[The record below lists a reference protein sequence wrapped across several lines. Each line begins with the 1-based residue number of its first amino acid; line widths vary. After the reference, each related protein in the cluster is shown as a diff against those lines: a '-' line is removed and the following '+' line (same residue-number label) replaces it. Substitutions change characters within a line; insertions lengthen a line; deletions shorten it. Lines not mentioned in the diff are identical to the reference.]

1 MPYLFTGYHT
11 YCIFKEFSLKLRPR
25 KLRNL
30 QLSSV
35 RTAFLPLFLRARLHF
50 SCIHSF
56 HCLLFVP
63 LSLLCNCGFCC
74 GNLAKQVETVNAPFG
89 ELARSE
95 SRNLETRC
103 AEAADRRPTLV
114 ISISFLWIRV
124 RKVVCWI
131 CAGNYK
137 WIWPPKNIT
146 RDLMAYPKLWRG
158 GAFDKL
164 PKRNLEVI
172 LKSCATQVCSRQE
185 TLDIFLWFYLRRAL
199 CWTCLRI

>member
-1 MPYLFTGYHT
+1 VLGIRQDPLPRPPPPPKTGKKRRKAWWETVPRMPYLFTGYHT

-114 ISISFLWIRV
+114 ISISFL
-124 RKVVCWI
+124 
-131 CAGNYK
+131 
-137 WIWPPKNIT
+137 
-146 RDLMAYPKLWRG
+146 
-158 GAFDKL
+158 
-164 PKRNLEVI
+164 
-172 LKSCATQVCSRQE
+172 
-185 TLDIFLWFYLRRAL
+185 
-199 CWTCLRI
+199 

>member
-1 MPYLFTGYHT
+1 VRCLGYVRTPFPAPHHHQKRGKNEEKLGGKLSHECPTGHHT

-30 QLSSV
+30 QLSTV

-63 LSLLCNCGFCC
+63 LSLLFSCGFCC
-74 GNLAKQVETVNAPFG
+74 GNLPKQVETVNAPFG

-103 AEAADRRPTLV
+103 TEAADRRPTLV
-114 ISISFLWIRV
+114 ISISFL
-124 RKVVCWI
+124 
-131 CAGNYK
+131 
-137 WIWPPKNIT
+137 
-146 RDLMAYPKLWRG
+146 
-158 GAFDKL
+158 
-164 PKRNLEVI
+164 
-172 LKSCATQVCSRQE
+172 
-185 TLDIFLWFYLRRAL
+185 
-199 CWTCLRI
+199 